1 MVKIH
6 TGSEYFRNRT
16 ILILKYKS
24 ANPQKRGPNGR
35 KSRTDGNS
43 PDGKGEIEYEIW

>member
-24 ANPQKRGPNGR
+24 ANPQNGGR
-35 KSRTDGNS
+35 AGENPVPTVKVRM
-43 PDGKGEIEYEIW
+43 GKGKI

>member
-6 TGSEYFRNRT
+6 TGSECFRNRT

-24 ANPQKRGPNGR
+24 ANSQNEGR
-35 KSRTDGNS
+35 TGENPVPTVKVRM
-43 PDGKGEIEYEIW
+43 GKGKI